1 MAGMT
6 KSLKQLLY
14 KTEQMIS
21 NGQSHPDVSAA
32 MAVYGYDATRW
43 GEGQALVEAARNGAQ
58 TNAEAHAAQLGATD
72 AFYALYD
79 EVWDQ
84 SQDLAR
90 LCANLFEGNIETLSL
105 LGLHKR
111 RDKTTGASELAWPV
125 DRGLAEFLS
134 WASNLYQTAVS
145 NSTVSAQLATFGY
158 PATRLDEEAAELA
171 SLTQADN
178 AQEIAKAESQH
189 SIIARDNAVDALQA
203 WSRQTEMVAKM
214 ALKDNRQLLELMGL
228 RAQKR

>member
-32 MAVYGYDATRW
+32 MAVYGYDAVRW
-43 GEGQALVEAARNGAQ
+43 GEGQALVDAVKAAVQ

-72 AFYALYD
+72 AFHALYD

-90 LCANLFEGNIETLSL
+90 LCANLFGGDTEALSL
-105 LGLHKR
+105 LGLHQR
-111 RDKTTGASELAWPV
+111 RDKTMSASELAWPT
-125 DRGLAEFLS
+125 DRGLTEFLP
-134 WASNLYQTAVS
+134 WARNLYKTAES
-145 NSTVSAQLATFGY
+145 NDAIANQLATFGY
-158 PATRLDEEAAELA
+158 PTTRLSEEAAELA
-171 SLTQADN
+171 DLTQADN
-178 AQEIAKAESQH
+178 VQEIAKAESQQ

-203 WSRQTEMVAKM
+203 WSRQTEMIAKM
-214 ALKDNRQLLELMGL
+214 ALKDDRQLLELMGL

>member
-6 KSLKQLLY
+6 KVLKQLLY

-32 MAVYGYDATRW
+32 MAAYGYDATRW
-43 GEGQALVEAARNGAQ
+43 GEGQALVDAARSTTQA
-58 TNAEAHAAQLGATD
+58 NAEAHAAQLGATD
-72 AFYALYD
+72 AFHALYD

-90 LCANLFEGNIETLSL
+90 LCANLFEGNTETLSL

-111 RDKTTGASELAWPV
+111 RDKTTNASELAWPTT
-125 DRGLAEFLS
+125 RGLADFLP
-134 WASNLYQTAVS
+134 WASNLYKTAESNSAVS
-145 NSTVSAQLATFGY
+145 TMLATFGY
-158 PATRLDEEAAELA
+158 SAVRLSEEAGELA
-171 SLTQADN
+171 SLTQVDN
-178 AQEIAKAESQH
+178 AQEIAKAENQH
-189 SIIARDNAVDALQA
+189 SIVARDNAIDALQA
-203 WSRQTEMVAKM
+203 WSRQTEMVAKI

>member
-32 MAVYGYDATRW
+32 MAVYGYDAIRW
-43 GEGQALVEAARNGAQ
+43 GEGQALVEAARNEAQ
-58 TNAEAHAAQLGATD
+58 ANAEAHAAQLGATD
-72 AFYALYD
+72 TFYTLYD

-90 LCANLFEGNIETLSL
+90 LCANLFEGDIETLSL

-111 RDKTTGASELAWPV
+111 RDKTTGVSELAWPT
-125 DRGLAEFLS
+125 DRGLAEFLP
-134 WASNLYQTAVS
+134 WASNLYKTAVS

-158 PATRLDEEAAELA
+158 PATRLNEEAAELA
-171 SLTQADN
+171 SLTQVDN

-203 WSRQTEMVAKM
+203 WSRQAEMVAKM